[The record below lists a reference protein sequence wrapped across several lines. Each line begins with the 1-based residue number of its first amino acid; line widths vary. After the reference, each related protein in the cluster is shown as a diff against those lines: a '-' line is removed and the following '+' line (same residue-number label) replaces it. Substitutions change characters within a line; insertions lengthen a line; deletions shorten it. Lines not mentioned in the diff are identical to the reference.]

1 MSRSTLS
8 RTNTSRLSRTG
19 LMPIVISTLAIG
31 LATSGC
37 SSLGFAKNEAPG
49 DAGKLAA
56 AAEKHAQKGDYAKAL
71 GAAEAAVAASPDDA
85 ALRVTL
91 AQHYMQLGRFASAE
105 ASFAEALAIEDSPR
119 TALNLAL
126 AKIANGR
133 IGDGL
138 QLIEKY
144 RGQLPAADYG
154 LALALAGESE
164 RAVLV
169 LGDAVR
175 ESDATPRTRQN
186 LAFALAMEGR
196 WMEAKVVAGQDMP
209 FANVGNRMGQWAT
222 FMQAG
227 SPRQLIA
234 GIMNTP
240 LVNDDPGMPVR
251 LARSTNP
258 AEFGTQMASAS
269 GQYDPAPLAQY
280 APQPVAMAEVAAGAE
295 VQPEVVP
302 EAALADA
309 APVEAAPAP
318 APLPI
323 AEAIAAPRTPYKVSV
338 AIPAVKPSA
347 VKTAAIGV
355 PRKVTSQAEA
365 DQLVAKARQ
374 SSGLAVQL
382 GAFSSMSAAKSA
394 WTRLSAKHRT
404 LRGYTPSYAAVTVKG
419 RNYVRLAANGI
430 ADKRVGW
437 ALCQR
442 VTGSASVCAQR
453 QISNTQLQMAGRAAP
468 KAQGKRIAAR

>member
-1 MSRSTLS
+1 MSRSAMS
-8 RTNTSRLSRTG
+8 RTNMSRLSRTG

-126 AKIANGR
+126 AKIGNGR

-144 RGQLPAADYG
+144 RGQLPASDYG

-175 ESDATPRTRQN
+175 ESDATARTRQN

-258 AEFGTQMASAS
+258 AEFGTQMAAAP

-280 APQPVAMAEVAAGAE
+280 APQPVAMAEAAAGPE
-295 VQPEVVP
+295 GQPEVMP
-302 EAALADA
+302 EAALADT
-309 APVEAAPAP
+309 APVEAAP

-338 AIPAVKPSA
+338 AIPAVKPST
-347 VKTAAIGV
+347 VKTAAIGA

-382 GAFSSMSAAKSA
+382 GAFSSMGAAKSA

-453 QISNTQLQMAGRAAP
+453 QISNTQLQLAGRTAP
-468 KAQGKRIAAR
+468 KAHGKQVAAR

>member
-1 MSRSTLS
+1 MSRNNMS
-8 RTNTSRLSRTG
+8 RKSLKQ
-19 LMPIVISTLAIG
+19 IVISTLAIG

-49 DAGKLAA
+49 DAGKLASA
-56 AAEKHAQKGDYAKAL
+56 SEKHAQKGDFTKAVV
-71 GAAEAAVAASPDDA
+71 AAEAAVAATPDNA
-85 ALRVTL
+85 ALRVSL
-91 AQHYMQLGRFASAE
+91 AQHYMQLGRFSSAE
-105 ASFAEALAIEDSPR
+105 ASFAEALALEDSPR

-133 IGDGL
+133 ISDGL

-144 RGQLPAADYG
+144 REQLPAADYG
-154 LALALAGESE
+154 LALALAGESG
-164 RAVLV
+164 RAVMV

-175 ESDATPRTRQN
+175 ESDATARTRQN

-196 WMEAKVVAGQDMP
+196 WLEAKVVAGQDMP
-209 FANVGNRMGQWAT
+209 YANVGNRMGQWAT

-227 SPRQLIA
+227 SPRQLVA

-258 AEFGTQMASAS
+258 ADFGTQMASAMGS
-269 GQYDPAPLAQY
+269 GSNGYDPAPLAQY
-280 APQPVAMAEVAAGAE
+280 APQPVAMAEAAPVAADPAP
-295 VQPEVVP
+295 QPEM
-302 EAALADA
+302 AAAM
-309 APVEAAPAP
+309 PVEAAPVVAAP
-318 APLPI
+318 AVV
-323 AEAIAAPRTPYKVSV
+323 AEQIAAPNQPYKVSV

-347 VKTAAIGV
+347 VKTAHIGA
-355 PRKVTSQAEA
+355 PTKVTSQAEA
-365 DQLVAKARQ
+365 NQLIAKARK

-382 GAFSSMSAAKSA
+382 GAFSNMAAAKSA
-394 WTRLSAKHRT
+394 WGRLSAKHRT

-419 RNYVRLAANGI
+419 RNYVRLAANGV

-453 QISNTQLQMAGRAAP
+453 QISNTQVQMAGRAAP
-468 KAQGKRIAAR
+468 QASGRKIAAR

>member
-1 MSRSTLS
+1 MSR
-8 RTNTSRLSRTG
+8 NTV
-19 LMPIVISTLAIG
+19 MQIAISAMAIG

-37 SSLGFAKNEAPG
+37 SSLGFAKNENPG
-49 DAGKLAA
+49 DPSKQIAA
-56 AAEKHAQKGDYAKAL
+56 SEKHAKRGDFAKAM
-71 GAAEAAVAASPDDA
+71 ASAEAAVAASPENA
-85 ALRVTL
+85 ALRAAL
-91 AQHYMQLGRFASAE
+91 GQQYLQAGRFVSAE
-105 ASFAEALAIEDSPR
+105 ASLTEALTLEDSPR

-133 IGDGL
+133 INDGL

-144 RGQLPAADYG
+144 REQLPAADYG
-154 LALALAGESE
+154 LALALAGESQ

-175 ESDATPRTRQN
+175 EADATARTRQN

-209 FANVGNRMGQWAT
+209 FANVGNRMGQWASI
-222 FMQAG
+222 MQAG

-240 LVNDDPGMPVR
+240 VTNDDPGMPVR
-251 LARSTNP
+251 LARATNP
-258 AEFGTQMASAS
+258 EDFGTKMAS
-269 GQYDPAPLAQY
+269 GYDPAPLAQY
-280 APQPVAMAEVAAGAE
+280 APEPTVVADAANGADTSADAQPQAEMAE
-295 VQPEVVP
+295 
-302 EAALADA
+302 A
-309 APVEAAPAP
+309 APVEAAPAVS
-318 APLPI
+318 APV
-323 AEAIAAPRTPYKVSV
+323 AAAPIEAQAAPYKVSA
-338 AIPAVKPSA
+338 AIPSVKASRT
-347 VKTAAIGV
+347 KTARLGA
-355 PRKVTSQAEA
+355 PTKVTNAAEA
-365 DQLVAKARQ
+365 ARLVAKARK

-382 GAFSSMSAAKSA
+382 GAFSSMSSAKSA
-394 WTRLSAKHRT
+394 WTRLNAKHRT

-419 RNYVRLAANGI
+419 RNYVRLAANGV

-453 QISNTQLQMAGRAAP
+453 QISNTQVQMAGRAAP
-468 KAQGKRIAAR
+468 KKVQGRQIASR

>member
-1 MSRSTLS
+1 MSRTAMS

-258 AEFGTQMASAS
+258 AELGTQMASVS

-280 APQPVAMAEVAAGAE
+280 APQPVAMAEVAADAEGPAEGA
-295 VQPEVVP
+295 PE
-302 EAALADA
+302 A
-309 APVEAAPAP
+309 APVETAPAP

-347 VKTAAIGV
+347 VKTAAIGA

-382 GAFSSMSAAKSA
+382 GAFSSMGAAKSA